1 MTDVSGRCT
10 VNCAT
15 IRGVRAEHVEVEVAV
30 SSGLPG
36 FHIVG
41 MTDVA
46 IQESRVRVKAAIRS
60 SGFSM
65 PNELVVVNLAP
76 SALRKSGTGFDLA
89 IAVGILIVTG
99 QVPADT
105 AKGKMLVGE
114 LSLEGAVRPVDGL
127 LAYSLAARDLGLDL
141 VCAAYG
147 SEIVEIDDVRQVGV
161 GMLRDVLTDSFVRI
175 PRIDFSDKGFQ
186 VDYSD
191 IGGNEPAKRALQIAA
206 AGSHGILMMG
216 PPGSGKTM
224 LAQRLPTI
232 LPPLTKDE
240 ALESALVHS
249 VAGLGIGELLL
260 GRRPFRSP
268 HHSSTGAGLVGGGTP
283 VRPGEV
289 SLAHNGVLMLDE
301 LAEFRSAVL
310 QLMRQPIEDGRVL
323 ITRADGT
330 VSFPSK
336 FMLVGATNPCPCGYL
351 GDPERK
357 CTCSEAQVR
366 SYRNRIGGPLMD
378 RIDMHI
384 DVRRVPADEVLNA
397 GGGTSSSQLRDGV
410 MACREFREWRQSRD
424 VGHGVGVSEDLV
436 RSCALSDVDQA
447 FYEKSCRLGHMSGR
461 GMIRTL
467 SVARTIADMRESERV
482 EKRDLCEAL
491 GFRIREAGD

>member
-1 MTDVSGRCT
+1 M
-10 VNCAT
+10 
-15 IRGVRAEHVEVEVAV
+15 

-147 SEIVEIDDVRQVGV
+147 SEIVEIDGVRQVGV
-161 GMLRDVLTDSFVRI
+161 GMLRDVLTGSFVRI

-289 SLAHNGVLMLDE
+289 
-301 LAEFRSAVL
+301 
-310 QLMRQPIEDGRVL
+310 
-323 ITRADGT
+323 
-330 VSFPSK
+330 
-336 FMLVGATNPCPCGYL
+336 
-351 GDPERK
+351 
-357 CTCSEAQVR
+357 
-366 SYRNRIGGPLMD
+366 
-378 RIDMHI
+378 
-384 DVRRVPADEVLNA
+384 
-397 GGGTSSSQLRDGV
+397 
-410 MACREFREWRQSRD
+410 
-424 VGHGVGVSEDLV
+424 
-436 RSCALSDVDQA
+436 
-447 FYEKSCRLGHMSGR
+447 
-461 GMIRTL
+461 
-467 SVARTIADMRESERV
+467 
-482 EKRDLCEAL
+482 
-491 GFRIREAGD
+491 